1 MAGALRGG
9 GEEAEVTSRL
19 GRTDRE
25 ILALAIPALGALA
38 IDPLLT
44 LADTAFVARLGTVEL
59 AALGVDTAILGFAF
73 FAFNFLAYVLT
84 PLVARALG
92 AGRVEEARRWVG
104 DALLLAVVLGVAVS
118 AVLEVTAPF
127 FVDLMGASGPVSDP
141 AVSYLRI
148 RALATPA
155 VLVVTVGHGAF
166 RGHKDTR
173 TPLKVALGVNLAN
186 LVLDPLLIFTAGW
199 GLEGAAVATVI
210 AQYLGAVWFLRLIK
224 KQEMAAR
231 PRGLRASL
239 PSLLDLGRNGVLL
252 TMRSG
257 FLLAALT
264 VAAAVATRLG
274 PAEIAAHQLVAQVF
288 LLSALLADSFA
299 IAAQALVA
307 DTAGRGDLG
316 ALHALNRRLVL
327 WGVVAGLI
335 LMVAVGVGRFAL
347 APLASDEVVAT
358 LAVDAAGVVAL
369 AEPAA
374 AVLFVG
380 DGIFLG
386 LLALGA
392 MVVSTGAG
400 SLVAVALMLW
410 TPLGDTVNGIWWALA
425 AMLMVRGLVLLA
437 GYKRSASTAVR
448 S

>member
-1 MAGALRGG
+1 M
-9 GEEAEVTSRL
+9 TSRL

-25 ILALAIPALGALA
+25 ILALAIPAMGALA

-92 AGRVEEARRWVG
+92 SGQVDEARRWVG
-104 DALLLAVVLGVAVS
+104 DALLLAVVLGLGVSVA
-118 AVLEVTAPF
+118 LEVAAPL
-127 FVDLMGASGPVSDP
+127 FVDLMGAGGDVADP

-166 RGHKDTR
+166 RGHKDTK
-173 TPLKVALGVNLAN
+173 TPLKVALGVNVAN
-186 LVLDPLLIFTAGW
+186 LVLDPILIFVAGW
-199 GLEGAAVATVI
+199 GLEGAAIATVM
-210 AQYLGAVWFLRLIK
+210 AQYSGAVWFLRLIVVRR
-224 KQEMAAR
+224 MAAP

-239 PSLLDLGRNGVLL
+239 PSLFDLGRNGALL

-264 VAAAVATRLG
+264 VAASVATRLG
-274 PAEIAAHQLVAQVF
+274 PSEIAAHQLVAQVF

-299 IAAQALVA
+299 IAAQAMVA
-307 DTAGRGDLG
+307 DTAGRGDLD
-316 ALHALNRRLVL
+316 ALHALSRRLIL
-327 WGVVAGLI
+327 WGVVAGVT
-335 LMVAVGVGRFAL
+335 LMIAVGLGRFGLAL
-347 APLASDEVVAT
+347 LASEAEVAE
-358 LAVDAAGVVAL
+358 LAVEAAGVVAL

-374 AVLFVG
+374 AVLFVA
-380 DGIFLG
+380 DGIYLG
-386 LLALGA
+386 LLALGT

-400 SLVAVALMLW
+400 SLAAVALMLW
-410 TPLGDTVNGIWWALA
+410 TPLGDTINGIWWALA
-425 AMLMVRGLVLLA
+425 AMLLVRGLVLLA
-437 GYKRSASTAVR
+437 GYRRSAVTAVR

>member
-1 MAGALRGG
+1 M
-9 GEEAEVTSRL
+9 TSRL
-19 GRTDRE
+19 SRTDKE

-92 AGRVEEARRWVG
+92 AGRPDEARRWVG
-104 DALLLAVVLGVAVS
+104 DSLLLAVVLGVLVMIF
-118 AVLEVTAPF
+118 LEIAAPL
-127 FVDLMGASGPVSDP
+127 VVELMGAGPGIGDP

-155 VLVVTVGHGAF
+155 VLVVTAGHGAF
-166 RGHKDTR
+166 RGHKDTK
-173 TPLKVALGVNLAN
+173 TPLKVALGVNLLN
-186 LVLDPLLIFTAGW
+186 LVLDPILIFAAGW
-199 GLEGAAVATVI
+199 GLEGAAIATVV
-210 AQYLGAVWFLRLIK
+210 AQYVGAVWFLRLISVR
-224 KQEMAAR
+224 QMAAR

-239 PSLLDLGRNGVLL
+239 PSLLDLGRNGALL
-252 TMRSG
+252 TARSG
-257 FLLAALT
+257 LLLASLT

-274 PAEIAAHQLVAQVF
+274 PEQIAAHQLVAQVF

-299 IAAQALVA
+299 IAAQAMVA
-307 DTAGRGDLG
+307 DTAGRGDLE
-316 ALHALNRRLVL
+316 ALHALNRRLLV

-335 LMVAVGVGRFAL
+335 LMIGVGLARFGL
-347 APLASDEVVAT
+347 EWLASDQVVAD
-358 LAVDAAGVVAL
+358 LAVDAAGIVAL
-369 AEPAA
+369 AEPVA
-374 AVLFVG
+374 AVLFVA

-400 SLVAVALMLW
+400 GLAAVALMLW
-410 TPLGDTVNGIWWALA
+410 TPLGDSVNGIWWALA
-425 AMLMVRGLVLLA
+425 VMLLVRGLVLAA
-437 GYKRSASTAVR
+437 GYRRSAVTAVR

>member
-1 MAGALRGG
+1 
-9 GEEAEVTSRL
+9 VTSRFSP
-19 GRTDRE
+19 TDRE
-25 ILALAIPALGALA
+25 ILGLAIPALGSLA

-73 FAFNFLAYVLT
+73 FAFNFLAYVVT

-92 AGRVEEARRWVG
+92 SGRVEDARRWVG
-104 DALLLAVVLGVAVS
+104 DALLLAIVLGVAIS
-118 AVLEVTAPF
+118 IILELAAPL
-127 FVDLMGASGPVSDP
+127 FVELMGAGPEVADP
-141 AVSYLRI
+141 AIGYLRI

-155 VLVVTVGHGAF
+155 VLVVTAGHGAF

-173 TPLKVALGVNLAN
+173 TPLKVAFGVNILN
-186 LVLDPLLIFTAGW
+186 LILDPLLIFVFGW

-210 AQYLGAVWFLRLIK
+210 AQYFGAAWFLRLLIHR
-224 KQEMAAR
+224 EMAAR

-239 PSLLDLGRNGVLL
+239 PSLLDLGRSGALL
-252 TMRSG
+252 TVRTG
-257 FLLAALT
+257 LLLATLT

-274 PAEIAAHQLVAQVF
+274 PAEIAAHQLVAQIF

-299 IAAQALVA
+299 IAAQAMVG
-307 DTAGRGDLG
+307 DTAGRGDIEE
-316 ALHALNRRLVL
+316 LHALNRRLVF
-327 WGVVAGLI
+327 WGVVAGMI
-335 LMVAVGVGRFAL
+335 LMVAVGFGRFGL
-347 APLASDEVVAT
+347 QWLASDEVVAD
-358 LAVDAAGVVAL
+358 LAVSAGGVVAL
-369 AEPAA
+369 AEPVA

-392 MVVSTGAG
+392 MVASTGSG
-400 SLVAVALMLW
+400 GLVAIGLMLF
-410 TPLGDTVNGIWWALA
+410 TPFGDSVDGIWWALA
-425 AMLMVRGLVLLA
+425 VMLAVRGLVLA
-437 GYKRSASTAVR
+437 ARYRTSALTAVR

>member
-1 MAGALRGG
+1 M
-9 GEEAEVTSRL
+9 TSRL
-19 GRTDRE
+19 GRIDRE

-92 AGRVEEARRWVG
+92 SGRVDEARRWVG
-104 DALLLAVVLGVAVS
+104 DALLLAVVLGLAVS
-118 AVLEVTAPF
+118 ILLEMAAPL
-127 FVDLMGASGPVSDP
+127 FVDLMGARGAVADP

-166 RGHKDTR
+166 RGHKDTK
-173 TPLKVALGVNLAN
+173 TPLKVALGVNVLN
-186 LVLDPLLIFTAGW
+186 LVLDPILIFAAGW
-199 GLEGAAVATVI
+199 GLEGAAIATVI
-210 AQYLGAVWFLRLIK
+210 AQYFGAVWFLRLIVTRR
-224 KQEMAAR
+224 MAAR
-231 PRGLRASL
+231 PQGLRTSL
-239 PSLLDLGRNGVLL
+239 PSLFDLGRNGALL

-257 FLLAALT
+257 FLLAALA
-264 VAAAVATRLG
+264 VAASVATRLG

-299 IAAQALVA
+299 IAAQAMVA
-307 DTAGRGDLG
+307 DTAGRGDLD

-327 WGVVAGLI
+327 WGVVAGVI
-335 LMVAVGVGRFAL
+335 LMIGVGLGRFGLAL
-347 APLASDEVVAT
+347 LASEDVVAE
-358 LAVDAAGVVAL
+358 LAVDAAGVVAI

-374 AVLFVG
+374 AVLFVA
-380 DGIFLG
+380 DGIYLG
-386 LLALGA
+386 LLALGT

-400 SLVAVALMLW
+400 SLAAVALMLW

-425 AMLMVRGLVLLA
+425 AMLVIRGLVLLA
-437 GYKRSASTAVR
+437 GYRRSALTAVR